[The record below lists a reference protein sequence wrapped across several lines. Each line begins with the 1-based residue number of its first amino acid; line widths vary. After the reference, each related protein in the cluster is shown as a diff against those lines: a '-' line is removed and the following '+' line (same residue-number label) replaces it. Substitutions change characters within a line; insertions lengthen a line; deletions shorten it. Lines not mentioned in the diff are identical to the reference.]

1 MKHIDIYGSTRRV
14 WTKEKEEEK
23 TEQIETKMDKEPEQ
37 KDSLESRL
45 MSIAES

>member
-14 WTKEKEEEK
+14 RAKENEEDK
-23 TEQIETKMDKEPEQ
+23 IEQIETKMDKEPEQ
-37 KDSLESRL
+37 KASLESRL